1 MTSNQAK
8 AHLLFA
14 RSIAIL
20 SIGMGSSSI
29 DSRIIQDAILT
40 ISMLYLRISFRGNP
54 LHFWHKSNFVSAN
67 FALGYWKESNLSLL
81 ESKNVQQISC
91 NLYMILKIAIY
102 LWNYL
107 KIQFDILLLLSLF
120 FLIFF

>member
-67 FALGYWKESNLSLL
+67 FALGKNRIFHYSNQ
-81 ESKNVQQISC
+81 KMQQISC
-91 NLYMILKIAIY
+91 NLYMILTIAYIY
-102 LWNYL
+102 LSNYS
-107 KIQFDILLLLSLF
+107 KLSKNSIEYFTKAFTF
-120 FLIFF
+120 FFN